1 MVDYSFMR
9 RSDREIL
16 DFAEIVDVLRRAD
29 VIRLGLN
36 GDPYPY
42 VVPLSFGFEVLDAEG
57 GVGGAGSAGSVG
69 GIGGNH
75 SNRSNRRGIAIYVH
89 GAAAGLKHELI
100 ASDNHVCVEADIF
113 HGNLMHGEEN
123 EKSITAQYESV
134 IGFGIAEIV
143 GGAAAER
150 GVGIIL
156 GHYGYDNFAYDK
168 TILKTMKVFKISL
181 VDIKGKRNI

>member
-16 DFAEIVDVLRRAD
+16 DFAEIVDVLQRAD

-57 GVGGAGSAGSVG
+57 GVGGAGSVG
-69 GIGGNH
+69 GIGGN
-75 SNRSNRRGIAIYVH
+75 RSSHNSIAIYVH

-100 ASDNHVCVEADIF
+100 ASDNHVCIEADIF

-134 IGFGIAEIV
+134 IGFGIAETV
-143 GGAAAER
+143 EGAAAER
-150 GVGIIL
+150 GIGIIL

-181 VDIKGKRNI
+181 IDIRGKRNIK